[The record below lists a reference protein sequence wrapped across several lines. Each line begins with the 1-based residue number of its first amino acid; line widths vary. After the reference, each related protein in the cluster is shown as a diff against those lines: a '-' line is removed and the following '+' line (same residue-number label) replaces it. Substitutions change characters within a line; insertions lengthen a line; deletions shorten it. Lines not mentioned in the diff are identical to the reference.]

1 MTPVAGWSREPRSAG
16 GRFSGASAVVVGA
29 GVAGSS
35 AARVLAAE
43 GASVRVTEARPESE
57 LSTAAALRDAGV
69 EMLTGGHDPSHL
81 DGATFVVTGPGVPAR
96 APVLGWAR
104 ARGLPVWSEME
115 LGARL
120 AEVPYIGVTGTN
132 GKTTT
137 TAMIE
142 ACLRADG
149 IDAVACGNIGHPF
162 PEAALEG
169 REALVV
175 ECSSFQL
182 RMQESFHPR
191 VSVLLNLAPD
201 HLDEHGSFEAYAD
214 AKARIFARQSRG
226 DTHVGPRDD
235 EIAAARSSRAP
246 CDVVWFRAGPPGHGE
261 VGYDADGLV
270 SRLSGD
276 PVRLGDPLRA
286 GDRASRRR
294 NARRSRGSLLGRACR
309 RRRRRR
315 RILGVRRLGAGG
327 RHRARRVHAR
337 APSRAGHR
345 RGRRGAV
352 HRRLQGDERAR
363 GTGGARLRRRR
374 GAHRRWPRE
383 GRRPLAAR
391 HARGPVARRG
401 GDRHGGS
408 GGRQRVRGHHG
419 PCSTRAR
426 SSVAVR
432 AAFELARPGGTVVL
446 APACASWDQFRDY
459 AERGDRFTAAA
470 QGLREEV
477 ASGGG

>member
-1 MTPVAGWSREPRSAG
+1 MTGEAGWNREPRSTE
-16 GRFSGASAVVVGA
+16 GRFSGERAVVVGA

-35 AARVLAAE
+35 VARVLMAE
-43 GASVRVTEARPESE
+43 GATVRVTEVLPESE

-81 DGATFVVTGPGVPAR
+81 DGATLVVTGPGVPAR

-162 PEAALEG
+162 PEAALEE

-201 HLDEHGSFEAYAD
+201 HLDEHGSFEAYGD
-214 AKARIFARQSRG
+214 AKARIFARQLQG
-226 DTHVGPRDD
+226 DTHVGPSDD
-235 EIAAARSSRAP
+235 EIAAARSSGAP
-246 CDVVWFRAGPPGHGE
+246 CDVVWFRAGPPGDGE

-270 SRLSGD
+270 SRLTGD
-276 PVRLGDPLRA
+276 PVRLGDPLRSGDAVPSSGLRADAAAAAAASLAYGVSALAVAAALA
-286 GDRASRRR
+286 GFTPAPH
-294 NARRSRGSLLGRACR
+294 RGQVTAEVD
-309 RRRRRR
+309 
-315 RILGVRRLGAGG
+315 GVRFIDDSKATNVHAALAALDAVGDAVLIAGG
-327 RHRARRVHAR
+327 LAKGVDLSPLATRA
-337 APSRAGHR
+337 
-345 RGRRGAV
+345 
-352 HRRLQGDERAR
+352 D
-363 GTGGARLRRRR
+363 RLRAVVAI
-374 GAHRRWPRE
+374 GAAAPAVASAFE
-383 GRRPLAAR
+383 GIRPVE
-391 HARGPVARRG
+391 HA
-401 GDRHGGS
+401 GS
-408 GGRQRVRGHHG
+408 IEL
-419 PCSTRAR
+419 
-426 SSVAVR
+426 AVR

-470 QGLREEV
+470 RGLREEV

>member
-1 MTPVAGWSREPRSAG
+1 MTPVAGWSRKPPSTG
-16 GRFSGASAVVVGA
+16 GRFSGEQAVVVGA

-35 AARVLAAE
+35 AARVLRAE

-235 EIAAARSSRAP
+235 EIAAARSSSAP

-276 PVRLGDPLRA
+276 SVRLGDPLRA
-286 GDRASRRR
+286 GDP
-294 NARRSRGSLLGRACR
+294 ARSDDAAHAGQVAPSS
-309 RRRRRR
+309 
-315 RILGVRRLGAGG
+315 GVRADAAAAAAASLAYGVSARAVAAALAGFTPAPHRGQVTAVVDGVRFIDDSKATNVHAALAALDSVDDAVLIAGG
-327 RHRARRVHAR
+327 LAKGVDLSPLATRA
-337 APSRAGHR
+337 
-345 RGRRGAV
+345 
-352 HRRLQGDERAR
+352 D
-363 GTGGARLRRRR
+363 RLRAVVAI
-374 GAHRRWPRE
+374 GTAAPAVASAFE
-383 GRRPLAAR
+383 GIRPVE
-391 HARGPVARRG
+391 HA
-401 GDRHGGS
+401 GS
-408 GGRQRVRGHHG
+408 IER
-419 PCSTRAR
+419 
-426 SSVAVR
+426 AVR

>member
-1 MTPVAGWSREPRSAG
+1 MSVREPAG
-16 GRFSGASAVVVGA
+16 HGTGPREGRFAGVRVVVVGA

-35 AARVLAAE
+35 AARVLLAE
-43 GASVRVTEARPESE
+43 GATVRVSESRPESE
-57 LSTAAALRDAGV
+57 LSTAAALRVAGA

-81 DGATFVVTGPGVPAR
+81 EGATLVVTGPGVPAR
-96 APVLGWAR
+96 SPVLGWAR

-162 PEAALEG
+162 PEAAREG
-169 REALVV
+169 REVLVV

-226 DTHVGPRDD
+226 DTHVGCRDD
-235 EIAAARSSRAP
+235 EAAAARSAEAP
-246 CDVVWFRAGPPGHGE
+246 CDVVWFRAGPPGDGE
-261 VGYDADGLV
+261 VGYDAEGLV
-270 SRLSGD
+270 SRLTGEPVALGVPAQTDSDPALANGSEGALSSSG
-276 PVRLGDPLRA
+276 LRA
-286 GDRASRRR
+286 DAAAAAAAALAYGASARAV
-294 NARRSRGSLLGRACR
+294 AAALAGFTPAPHRGQVTAVVD
-309 RRRRRR
+309 
-315 RILGVRRLGAGG
+315 GVRFIDDSKATNVHAALAALESVDDAVLIAGG
-327 RHRARRVHAR
+327 LAKGVDLSPLATRADRLR
-337 APSRAGHR
+337 AVVAIGEAAPAVASAFEGVTPVERAGSIE
-345 RGRRGAV
+345 
-352 HRRLQGDERAR
+352 L
-363 GTGGARLRRRR
+363 
-374 GAHRRWPRE
+374 
-383 GRRPLAAR
+383 
-391 HARGPVARRG
+391 
-401 GDRHGGS
+401 
-408 GGRQRVRGHHG
+408 
-419 PCSTRAR
+419 
-426 SSVAVR
+426 AVR
-432 AAFELARPGGTVVL
+432 AAFDLARPGGTVVL

-470 QGLREEV
+470 RKLREGV
-477 ASGGG
+477 RAGDG